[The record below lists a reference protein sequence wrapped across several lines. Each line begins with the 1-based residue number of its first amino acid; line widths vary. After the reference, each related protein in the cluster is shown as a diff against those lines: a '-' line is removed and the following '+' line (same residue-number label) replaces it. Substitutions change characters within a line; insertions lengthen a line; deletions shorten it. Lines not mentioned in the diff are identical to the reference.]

1 MTLFNSIKTCFIE
14 KPFSFKGRAS
24 RSEFWWTTLVFYI
37 CVGLLAGLMTMFKE
51 VSDNSLFFKIGVVAF
66 IVVILYLVLVYFS
79 VTVRRLHDSSHSGW
93 NILLRFI
100 PYIGSLIVLYM
111 LCIKSDD
118 GENEYGAP
126 VFRNEPHKSLLGDFD
141 K

>member
-1 MTLFNSIKTCFIE
+1 
-14 KPFSFKGRAS
+14 
-24 RSEFWWTTLVFYI
+24 
-37 CVGLLAGLMTMFKE
+37 MTMFKE

-118 GENEYGAP
+118 GENEYGAMP
-126 VFRNEPHKSLLGDFD
+126 
-141 K
+141 